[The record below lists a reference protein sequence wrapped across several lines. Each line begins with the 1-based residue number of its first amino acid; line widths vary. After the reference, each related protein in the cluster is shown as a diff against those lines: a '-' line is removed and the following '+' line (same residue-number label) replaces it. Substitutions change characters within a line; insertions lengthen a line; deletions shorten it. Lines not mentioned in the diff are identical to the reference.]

1 MPINGQVDIS
11 GSASAYIP
19 IRGQI
24 ANGTSIVGGVSVRQ
38 KVYRE
43 LYFAPR
49 SEFPEEGTS
58 DVLYADTTDDNLY
71 YWSNGEYVLISGA
84 HIDDAQILSDAT
96 WSSNK
101 ILSEIDVSRYVPL
114 SNSDILSILTK

>member
-1 MPINGQVDIS
+1 MPINKQVDIA
-11 GSASAYIP
+11 GSASTFIP
-19 IRGQI
+19 IRGEI
-24 ANGTSIVGGVSVRQ
+24 ANGTSITGGVSIRQ

-49 SEFPEEGTS
+49 DEFPEEGTS
-58 DVLYADTTDDNLY
+58 DVLYADTSQDRLY
-71 YWSNGEYVLISGA
+71 YWSGATYVLISGA

-101 ILSEIDVSRYVPL
+101 ILAEIDVSRYTPL
-114 SNSDILSILTK
+114 SNSDILDILTK